1 MKMASKRREKE
12 LLLEYPLLG
21 SFLCLQSGALR
32 QLGRLGV
39 GIRNKKTVALRVV
52 EIIVPVVRPPSQKE
66 GREYSIYGI
75 SRRRGSLKGVVTE
88 KEAVSV
94 AVAIGEGKASKV

>member
-39 GIRNKKTVALRVV
+39 GIRNKKTLLS
-52 EIIVPVVRPPSQKE
+52 P
-66 GREYSIYGI
+66 
-75 SRRRGSLKGVVTE
+75 
-88 KEAVSV
+88 
-94 AVAIGEGKASKV
+94 